1 MQSINQPQAALLAG
15 MQQGG
20 NLSQYQQG
28 QLAFADGGLAS
39 LGRDMY
45 AGGGTAIG
53 GGIIQGTPMSGG
65 RTGYWKPFKKI
76 FEKGKKTIKK
86 LVPKELAGIMQMAA
100 PFVAPHSM
108 LGAAALSGLGQ
119 YKSRGKISPFQ
130 LAMSVAPGITRGNIS
145 SMTGGKFG
153 VRGSNENFIRNL
165 MGRSNIGSSVDKY
178 LFGEGPKVGRLDNAW
193 GQTIKQPFEAA
204 IPGKEGLLGF
214 GGEYG
219 GLGEVLKKGGEA
231 ILMKGKPGER
241 ELDKMALISIGLG
254 GASYVEAKKQM
265 ALMGEG
271 DLEDDYGITEEI
283 WEATDWD
290 QAFKDNATLGGNA
303 EGGIPRTRYAM
314 GTSQFPMTSTRQGLA
329 WGSDKG
335 EGLGGQ
341 EVEADMRYEGG
352 FMPYGEKPKADDVPA
367 RLSKNEFVFTD
378 EAVAGMGDG
387 DVNQGAERLY
397 NMMKQLEEQG
407 AQGQMGIGA
416 MV

>member
-53 GGIIQGTPMSGG
+53 GGNYTGIPMGN
-65 RTGYWKPFKKI
+65 RTGFGILKKI
-76 FEKGKKTIKK
+76 KRAARK
-86 LVPKELAGIMQMAA
+86 LVPKELAGIMQVAA
-100 PFVAPHSM
+100 PFVAPM
-108 LGAAALSGLGQ
+108 GPYGMAGAAALSGLGQ
-119 YKSRGKISPFQ
+119 LKSRGKISPFQ
-130 LAMSVAPGITRGNIS
+130 LAMSVAPGLEGRHLGRFMPKGMSKNDN
-145 SMTGGKFG
+145 
-153 VRGSNENFIRNL
+153 VIRNL

-303 EGGIPRTRYAM
+303 EGGLPRVRQAM

>member
-1 MQSINQPQAALLAG
+1 MQSINQPQAAILAG

-53 GGIIQGTPMSGG
+53 GGNYTGIPMGN
-65 RTGYWKPFKKI
+65 RTGFGLLKKI
-76 FEKGKKTIKK
+76 KRGVKK
-86 LVPKELAGIMQMAA
+86 LIPKELAGIMQVAA

-130 LAMSVAPGITRGNIS
+130 LAMSVAPGLKGRHLDKIGMNTAGN
-145 SMTGGKFG
+145 FG
-153 VRGSNENFIRNL
+153 TNESVIRNL

-178 LFGEGPKVGRLDNAW
+178 LFGEGPKVGRLSDGMSGW
-193 GQTIKQPFEAA
+193 SKQPFEAA
-204 IPGKEGLLGF
+204 IPGKKGLLGF

-231 ILMKGKPGER
+231 ILMKGPKGSR

-254 GASYVEAKKQM
+254 GASYLEAKEQM

-271 DLEDDYGITEEI
+271 DLEDDYGITEEV
-283 WEATDWD
+283 WEATDWT
-290 QAFKDNATLGGNA
+290 QAFKDNETLGGNA

-352 FMPYGEKPKADDVPA
+352 FMPYGEEPKADDVPA

-378 EAVAGMGDG
+378 KAVAGMGDG

-407 AQGQMGIGA
+407 SQGQMGIGA
-416 MV
+416 IV

>member
-1 MQSINQPQAALLAG
+1 MQSINQPQAAILAG

-53 GGIIQGTPMSGG
+53 GGNYTGIPMGN
-65 RTGYWKPFKKI
+65 RTGFGLLKKI
-76 FEKGKKTIKK
+76 KRGIKK
-86 LVPKELAGIMQMAA
+86 LIPKEAAGIMQMAA
-100 PFVAPHSM
+100 PFVAPHS
-108 LGAAALSGLGQ
+108 LIGAAALSGLGQ
-119 YKSRGKISPFQ
+119 YKSRGKINPFQ
-130 LAMSVAPGITRGNIS
+130 LAMSVAPGITRGNIA
-145 SMTGGKFG
+145 SMTGNKFG
-153 VRGSNENFIRNL
+153 VKGSNENFIRNL
-165 MGRSNIGSSVDKY
+165 MQRSNVGSGVDKY
-178 LFGEGPKVGRLDNAW
+178 LFGSPEKFAMGNEADGMLSVADATSGWLGEG
-193 GQTIKQPFEAA
+193 
-204 IPGKEGLLGF
+204 GK
-214 GGEYG
+214 YG
-219 GLGEVLKKGGEA
+219 GIGNLLKKGTEA
-231 ILMKGKPGER
+231 VVMKGPKESR
-241 ELDKMALISIGLG
+241 ELDKMAIASIMLAAG
-254 GASYVEAKKQM
+254 SYAEAKEQM
-265 ALMGEG
+265 RLAGGE
-271 DLEDDYGITEEI
+271 DPEAYGITEEV
-283 WEATDWD
+283 WETTDWD

-352 FMPYGEKPKADDVPA
+352 FMPYGEEPKADDVPA

-407 AQGQMGIGA
+407 SQGQMGIGA